1 MMLYGDKKHY
11 NVMIVISNKNFTADS
26 IRLVQLLNSTTKVNM
41 LKVCDKLDLYV
52 SPNLKKD
59 ETARRIAQEMFDNPI
74 EILSRLNKQELQMV
88 DEFVKGDA
96 NTYVVRKMRK
106 TQYKLQKLFL
116 VATYEDKETQEW
128 HMLMP
133 AELTKALSTSLNFY
147 LDMANKGVKGIP
159 YVPGALRGVGSAG
172 EIWRASNG
180 SGTFH

>member
-1 MMLYGDKKHY
+1 
-11 NVMIVISNKNFTADS
+11 MIVIPNKNFTADS

-41 LKVCDKLDLYV
+41 LKACDKLDLYV

-59 ETARRIAQEMFDNPI
+59 ETARRIAQEMLDNPI

-116 VATYEDKETQEW
+116 VATYEDKENLEW

-133 AELTKALSTSLNFY
+133 DELREALSSNYKFY
-147 LDMANKGVKGIP
+147 LDLAEKGQKGPTAKQLRMMAAMKRIM
-159 YVPGALRGVGSAG
+159 G
-172 EIWRASNG
+172 E
-180 SGTFH
+180 

>member
-1 MMLYGDKKHY
+1 MILYGDKKHY
-11 NVMIVISNKNFTADS
+11 NVMIVIPNKNFTADS

-41 LKVCDKLDLYV
+41 LKACDKLDLYV

-59 ETARRIAQEMFDNPI
+59 ETARRIAQEMLDNPI
-74 EILSRLNKQELQMV
+74 EILSRLNKQELQIV

-147 LDMANKGVKGIP
+147 LDMANKGIKAP
-159 YVPGALRGVGSAG
+159 SAKQLRMMSALGQFLGG
-172 EIWRASNG
+172 KEL
-180 SGTFH
+180 